1 VIHPQMQQYRSTLAA
16 MIKAGIGAIL
26 LLVAGDVFACSGRVV
41 GVTDGDTIRVLCDR
55 TEVKVRLAEIDAP
68 ERGQPFGTQ
77 SKAALSDLV
86 FGRQVRL
93 DVTDTD
99 RYGRSIARVWVGRTD
114 ANREMVRLGY
124 AWAYRKYLTD
134 TTLLDDEAAAQRARS
149 GLWADAN
156 PSPPWE
162 FRAQKRKKPNSGG

>member
-1 VIHPQMQQYRSTLAA
+1 MIPPQMQQYPSNLAA

-26 LLVAGDVFACSGRVV
+26 LLVAGAVFACSGRVV
-41 GVTDGDTIRVLCDR
+41 GVTDGDTIKVLCDR

-68 ERGQPFGTQ
+68 ERGQPFGAQ

-86 FGRQVRL
+86 FGRQIRL

-134 TTLLDDEAAAQRARS
+134 ATLLDDEAAAQRARS

>member
-1 VIHPQMQQYRSTLAA
+1 

>member
-1 VIHPQMQQYRSTLAA
+1 MIQMHVQAHPSRLPAA
-16 MIKAGIGAIL
+16 IKAGIGAIL
-26 LLVAGDVFACSGRVV
+26 LLVAGAAIACTGRVV
-41 GVTDGDTIRVLCDR
+41 GVTDGDTIKVLCDR

-68 ERGQPFGTQ
+68 ERGQPFGA
-77 SKAALSDLV
+77 KAKVALSELV

-99 RYGRSIARVWVGRTD
+99 RYGRSIARVWIGTTD
-114 ANREMVRLGY
+114 ANREMIRRGC

-134 TTLLDDEAAAQRARS
+134 TTLLNDEAAAQRARS

-156 PSPPWE
+156 PLPPWE
-162 FRAQKRKKPNSGG
+162 FRTKNRKSRGAEK